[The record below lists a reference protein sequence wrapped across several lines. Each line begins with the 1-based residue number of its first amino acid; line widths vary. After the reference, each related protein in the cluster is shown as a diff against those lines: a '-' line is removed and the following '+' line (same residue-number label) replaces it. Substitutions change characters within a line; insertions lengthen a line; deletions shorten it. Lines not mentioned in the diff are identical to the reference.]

1 MHARGITAPGGV
13 GPAHGGAAVG
23 EGFALALFNA
33 TCNVL
38 QSQAESKEPFTAGKL
53 PLLHARK

>member
-1 MHARGITAPGGV
+1 V
-13 GPAHGGAAVG
+13 GD
-23 EGFALALFNA
+23 GFALALFSA